1 MRTLT
6 KEEIK
11 KCLNEYQ
18 SIKHYG
24 LKSGIEPLDQILR
37 MDKKNLAVL
46 TAKPNQGK
54 STFINYYCYRMAVNN
69 KWKTL
74 YFNFETENG
83 RFINDLVK
91 LYGDVE
97 QVIEYCHIVNI
108 KDITSLTDVFETIRE
123 SKRTNN
129 IDMCVIDPFMRLN
142 GWLSD
147 VNTYNIGKVLTDLQ
161 QIAINEDILLLIAAH
176 PTKIKEGMDINPN
189 DIMGSTYFYTVSD
202 FIFSLNITDR
212 ENMFTEIKTLK
223 IRNNLDMGICGA
235 SCMLQFDPFTK
246 RFEEVKEDVF
256 DEPFGREEIAKQVM
270 QEMTANKA
278 SQQLNNIESE
288 ELQAEEE
295 IKAPEPQESEI
306 EPIDVDNIKVSVY
319 KTCNNKATKEIIRI
333 KDAVKLGYEQ
343 KEIID
348 ELRRVCDEK
357 IEGWEIKKRELK
369 QKLKCFTPSKNG
381 YARQLRNDDEYNN
394 IISFDIDEKD
404 NLNLTIEQIKE
415 KLISD
420 KYTLYCG
427 VSASG
432 KGVYGF
438 FVGNGNVKDY
448 KAQFDA
454 MIEHFEEIGIKADT
468 SCSDVARLRFVS
480 YDNRDYW
487 NIHAVPFLMKSETT
501 HINHQHQKSNDN
513 LCANKERN
521 KLENEE
527 RKWFDDA
534 LKEIERD
541 NLKLSKNHEQSNAIG
556 LEIAYYYGEDGINKY
571 LTIRKQRKES
581 YDENKSIA
589 KYLNI
594 CKWLETHNY
603 ERHGKLQTLRHF
615 YYIAKD
621 EQINRLNSM
630 ISCGTFG
637 KSN

>member
-11 KCLNEYQ
+11 NCLGEYQ
-18 SIKHYG
+18 STKHYG
-24 LKSGIEPLDQILR
+24 LKIGIRPLDQILR
-37 MDKKNLAVL
+37 MDKKSLAVL

-54 STFINYYCYRMAVNN
+54 STFINFYCYQMAINN

-74 YFNFETENG
+74 YFNFETDNG
-83 RFINDLVK
+83 RFISDLVK

-108 KDITSLTDVFETIRE
+108 KDITSLTDVFEAIME

-202 FIFSLNITDR
+202 FIFSMNITDR
-212 ENMFTEIKTLK
+212 ENMFTEIRTLK

-235 SCMLQFDPFTK
+235 SCLLQFDPFTK
-246 RFEEVKEDVF
+246 RYEEVKEDVF
-256 DEPFGREEIAKQVM
+256 DEPFRKEGIEKKVM

-278 SQQLNNIESE
+278 SQQPNGKEDAQQ
-288 ELQAEEE
+288 QAEEE
-295 IKAPEPQESEI
+295 IMTPEPKESEI
-306 EPIDVDNIKVSVY
+306 EPIDIDNIKVSVY
-319 KTCNNKATKEIIRI
+319 KTCNNKAAKEIISI

-343 KEIID
+343 IEVID
-348 ELRRVCDEK
+348 ELRRVCEEK
-357 IEGWEIKKRELK
+357 IYGWEIEKRELK
-369 QKLKCFTPSKNG
+369 QKLRCFTPSKNG
-381 YARQLRNDDEYNN
+381 YARQLRNNNEYNN
-394 IISFDIDEKD
+394 IISFDIDEKEND
-404 NLNLTIEQIKE
+404 KPTEEIRNI
-415 KLISD
+415 LIND

-432 KGVYGF
+432 RGLYGF
-438 FVGNGNVKDY
+438 YVGNGEVNDY

-454 MIEHFEEIGIKADT
+454 MVEYLRGLGIKADA
-468 SCSDVARLRFVS
+468 SCSDVTRLRFAS

-487 NIHAVPFLMKSETT
+487 NLHAKPFLMKSETT
-501 HINHQHQKSNDN
+501 HNNHQMTISNDN
-513 LCANKERN
+513 LKVPQERN
-521 KLENEE
+521 KLEDEE
-527 RKWFDDA
+527 RKWFDEV
-534 LKEIERD
+534 LKEAENEHLI
-541 NLKLSKNHEQSNAIG
+541 LTKNHEESNAIG
-556 LEIAYYYGEDGINKY
+556 SEIAYYYGEDGLDKY

-581 YDENKSIA
+581 YDESKSMA

-594 CKWLETHNY
+594 CKWIDTQNY
-603 ERHGKLQTLRHF
+603 ERKGKLQTLRHF
-615 YYIAKD
+615 YNIARNERID
-621 EQINRLNSM
+621 RLNSM
-630 ISCGTFG
+630 ITCGTFG

>member
-1 MRTLT
+1 MKTLS

-11 KCLNEYQ
+11 KCFNDYR
-18 SIKHYG
+18 STKHFG
-24 LKSGIEPLDQILR
+24 VKSGIEPFDQILR
-37 MDKKNLAVL
+37 MDKKSLAVL

-235 SCMLQFDPFTK
+235 SCMLQFDPNTK
-246 RFEEVKEDVF
+246 RYEDVQGDIF
-256 DEPFGREEIAKQVM
+256 NEPFGKEEIAKQII
-270 QEMTANKA
+270 QEMTANKTP
-278 SQQLNNIESE
+278 QQPNDKEDEI
-288 ELQAEEE
+288 LQAAKE

-306 EPIDVDNIKVSVY
+306 EPIDIESIKVAVFKSRS
-319 KTCNNKATKEIIRI
+319 NKAAKQIISI
-333 KDAVKLGYEQ
+333 KDAVKLGEQ
-343 KEIID
+343 QKDVINQ
-348 ELRRVCDEK
+348 LRQVCEEK
-357 IEGWEIKKRELK
+357 QDGWEIVKRELK
-369 QKLKCFTPSKNG
+369 QKLRCFTPSKNG
-381 YARQLRNDDEYNN
+381 YGRQLRNDDEYNN
-394 IISFDIDEKD
+394 IISFDIDEKE
-404 NLNLTIEQIKE
+404 NEKPIEEIRNI
-415 KLISD
+415 LISD

-432 KGVYGF
+432 RGLYGF
-438 FVGNGNVKDY
+438 YVGNGNVNDY

-454 MIEHFEEIGIKADT
+454 MVEYLRRLGIKADT
-468 SCSDVARLRFVS
+468 SCSDVTRLRFAS

-501 HINHQHQKSNDN
+501 HTNHQHNKSNDN
-513 LCANKERN
+513 LCANRERN

-541 NLKLSKNHEQSNAIG
+541 NLILTKNHNESNTIG
-556 LEIAYYYGEDGINKY
+556 LEIAYYYGEDGLDKY
-571 LTIRKQRKES
+571 LTIRKQRKEN
-581 YDENKSIA
+581 YDKSKSIS

-594 CKWLETHNY
+594 CKWLETHSY
-603 ERHGKLQTLRHF
+603 ERKGKLQTLRHF
-615 YYIAKD
+615 YYIARD
-621 EQINRLNSM
+621 ERINILNSM

-637 KSN
+637 QITT